1 MLLNEKI
8 KTRNMLYYKKNNY
21 LVRLN
26 ETDKVYLELFDDTQQ
41 LRIMEIR
48 NDKLYD
54 DLVTRIQNY
63 GFQTITESE
72 FDTKLLELKNKV

>member
-63 GFQTITESE
+63 GFQTITELE
-72 FDTKLLELKNKV
+72 FNTKLLDLKNKV

>member
-1 MLLNEKI
+1 
-8 KTRNMLYYKKNNY
+8 
-21 LVRLN
+21 LN

-63 GFQTITESE
+63 GFQTTTESE
-72 FDTKLLELKNKV
+72 FNIKLLDLKNKV

>member
-63 GFQTITESE
+63 GFQTTTESE
-72 FDTKLLELKNKV
+72 FNTKLLDLKNKV

>member
-1 MLLNEKI
+1 
-8 KTRNMLYYKKNNY
+8 MLYYKKNNY

-63 GFQTITESE
+63 GFQTITELE
-72 FDTKLLELKNKV
+72 FNTKLLDLKNKV